1 MGPIYMLALRPGT
14 QPSTTRCEKP
24 DFDQSV
30 VTSPA
35 PVRASREPWRTGSPT
50 QPCYRRS
57 KPLPFVWASVLG
69 LLLGAGASNSRC
81 FADWPEFRGPL
92 QNGIVSN
99 PELPIAWSAEPGQEK
114 NIVWFAPVRGLGWS
128 SPVIIGDRIY
138 MTSACT
144 NDSAETNSDV
154 AQSLVLV
161 CIDGKSGKT
170 QFEKTIFEQG
180 AKAPSIHNKN
190 SHASPTPIAMGNRLF
205 LHFGHQG
212 TACTDLEGTVIWKN
226 RDHSYAPVH
235 GNGGSPILAGN
246 LLVFTCD
253 GADASYTV
261 ALDQTTGGEVW
272 RTPRGI
278 ECERPFSFA
287 TPQYIEVDG
296 KPQII
301 SPGSNI
307 VQSLDPETGLVL
319 WSVRYEGFSLIPR
332 PLFHQGL
339 VYLSTGYMAPKLLAI
354 DPTGTGDVTDSHV
367 RWTLSGGIPNTPS
380 FAPVG
385 DQLVMVSDGGIAT
398 GVRAVDGKKLW
409 QKRIGGNYSA
419 SPTTNGNLVFLQS
432 ESGEAI
438 VLKIDEQPEELS
450 RNQLPGRAFA
460 SYATIDN
467 DWIIRTEGGLYRI
480 GSR

>member
-1 MGPIYMLALRPGT
+1 MLAPHPGI
-14 QPSTTRCEKP
+14 QLSTTRCEKP
-24 DFDQSV
+24 TFNASV
-30 VTSPA
+30 ATSLA
-35 PVRASREPWRTGSPT
+35 FKRASREMSRKSTPLRPWYHNWKTILIAMVSLVGFS
-50 QPCYRRS
+50 
-57 KPLPFVWASVLG
+57 LG
-69 LLLGAGASNSRC
+69 TGASSSRC
-81 FADWPEFRGPL
+81 HGDWPEFRGPL
-92 QNGIVSN
+92 QNGMVVN

-128 SPVIIGDRIY
+128 SPVIVGDRIFL
-138 MTSACT
+138 TSACDD
-144 NDSAETNSDV
+144 DSAGNNSDNSK
-154 AQSLVLV
+154 SLALI

-170 QFEKTIFEQG
+170 QFEKTIFEQD

-190 SHASPTPIAMGNRLF
+190 SHASPTPVVQGNRLF

-212 TACTDLEGTVIWKN
+212 TACTDLDGAVIWKN
-226 RDHSYAPVH
+226 RDHVYAPVH
-235 GNGGSPILAGN
+235 GNGGSPILAGE
-246 LLVFTCD
+246 LVVFTCD

-261 ALDQTTGGEVW
+261 ALDQKTGREVW

-278 ECERPFSFA
+278 QCERPFSFA
-287 TPQYIEVDG
+287 TPQLIEVNG
-296 KPQII
+296 ESQII
-301 SPGSNI
+301 SPGSDI
-307 VQSLDPETGLVL
+307 VQSLDPDTGNVL
-319 WSVRYEGFSLIPR
+319 WSVRYDGFSLIPR

-398 GVRAVDGKKLW
+398 GVRATDGKKLW

-419 SPTTNGNLVFLQS
+419 SPTINGNLVFLQS

-438 VLKIDEQPEELS
+438 VLRIDEQPEELS

-467 DWIIRTEGGLYRI
+467 DWVIRTEGGLYRI

>member
-1 MGPIYMLALRPGT
+1 MPALRLGT

-24 DFDQSV
+24 TFNASFAVSRAAQ
-30 VTSPA
+30 
-35 PVRASREPWRTGSPT
+35 RASRETSRN
-50 QPCYRRS
+50 CL
-57 KPLPFVWASVLG
+57 PLRARNHNWKTIVLAIVSIG
-69 LLLGAGASNSRC
+69 GFSLGTGASSSRC
-81 FADWPEFRGPL
+81 HGDWPEFRGPS
-92 QNGIVSN
+92 QNGMVAN
-99 PELPIAWSAEPGQEK
+99 PGLPIAWSAEPGQEK

-128 SPVIIGDRIY
+128 SPVIVGDRIFL
-138 MTSACT
+138 TSACDD
-144 NDSAETNSDV
+144 DSAGNNSDNSK
-154 AQSLVLV
+154 SLALI

-170 QFEKTIFEQG
+170 QFEKTIFEQD

-190 SHASPTPIAMGNRLF
+190 SHASPTPVVQGNRLF

-212 TACTDLEGTVIWKN
+212 TACTDLDGAVIWKN
-226 RDHSYAPVH
+226 RDHVYSPVH
-235 GNGGSPILAGN
+235 GNGGSPILAEE
-246 LLVFTCD
+246 LVVFTCD

-261 ALDQTTGGEVW
+261 ALDQKTGREVW

-278 ECERPFSFA
+278 QCERPFSFA
-287 TPQYIEVDG
+287 TPQLIEANG
-296 KPQII
+296 KSQII
-301 SPGSNI
+301 SPGSDI
-307 VQSLDPETGLVL
+307 VQSLDPDTGNVL

-398 GVRAVDGKKLW
+398 GVRATDGKKLW

-419 SPTTNGNLVFLQS
+419 SPTINGNLVFLQS
-432 ESGEAI
+432 ENGEAI

-450 RNQLPGRAFA
+450 RNQLPGRVFA

-467 DWIIRTEGGLYRI
+467 DWVIRTEGGLYRI